1 MRQEKNMSPE
11 LLLTIGMFGGLILSV
26 MAGVSLSFALGG
38 VAVITA
44 LVLYGPSGLMPII
57 TGIFNYMWMLLLA
70 AVPFFVFIGVALSK
84 SKIAEDMYEAFYL
97 WSGSLRGGLAVGSCG
112 FAAALS
118 AMTGNCSASTVTAG
132 LVGMPPMRQKG
143 YKDSII
149 FGTIGS
155 AGTLG
160 ILIPPSITLIVI
172 GMMTGQSIGKL
183 FAGGLAA
190 GLTILGSFV
199 IYILIRSWLDPSL
212 CPAIKEKV
220 SLKRKMAALQAIALP
235 LLIIASVLGTIF
247 WGIATP
253 TEAASVGALAVA
265 LAVAARGEFNWK
277 FVKEVSYTTATIT
290 GMVLWI
296 MFGAAG
302 FVAIYSGGGGVYFV
316 QELLSGLDVNAW
328 LLFLLMQA
336 FVLVLGMFLD
346 PMGII
351 LLCLP
356 IFYPVIQQL
365 NFDPI
370 WFGVLFQVNLC
381 IGYLTPPFGYNL
393 FYLKSLSP
401 GSDMR
406 LIYTSVFPFI
416 VLMLACETLMIVF
429 PQLITYLPKIM
440 VTSG

>member
-1 MRQEKNMSPE
+1 MSPE
-11 LLLTIGMFGGLILSV
+11 LILTIGMFGGLVLAI
-26 MAGVSLSFALGG
+26 MAGVSLGFAMGG
-38 VAVITA
+38 IAVITA
-44 LVLYGPSGLMPII
+44 LILYGPAGLMPIV
-57 TGIFNYMWMLLLA
+57 TGVFNYMWMLLLA

-84 SKIAEDMYEAFYL
+84 SKIAEDMYETFYL
-97 WSGSLRGGLAVGSCG
+97 WSGPIRGGLAVGSCG

-143 YKDSII
+143 YHESII

-190 GLTILGSFV
+190 GLLILAGFIS
-199 IYILIRSWLDPSL
+199 YILILAWLKPTL
-212 CPAIKEKV
+212 CPALDEPV
-220 SLKRKMAALQAIALP
+220 SLRMKLRALRSVALP
-235 LLIIASVLGTIF
+235 TIIILAILGTIF
-247 WGIATP
+247 FGVATP
-253 TEAASVGALAVA
+253 TEAASVGALAVV
-265 LAVAARGEFNWK
+265 LAVIIRGEFNWT
-277 FVKEVSYTTATIT
+277 FVKEVSYGTATIT

-296 MFGAAG
+296 MFGASG

-316 QELLSGLDVNAW
+316 QDLLAGMDVSPW
-328 LLFLLMQA
+328 TLFILMQA
-336 FVLVLGMFLD
+336 FILLLGMFLD

-356 IFYPVIQQL
+356 IFYPVVQQL
-365 NFDPI
+365 GFDPI

-401 GSDMR
+401 DTDMKVIYGSV
-406 LIYTSVFPFI
+406 LPFI
-416 VLMLACETLMIVF
+416 AIMLFCEVF
-429 PQLITYLPKIM
+429 MLIFPKIITYLPTVM
-440 VTSG
+440 VVKG